1 VARGAR
7 VEPAPKTRPVDG
19 AHTAFKRGEV
29 ACLEAGDALKD
40 PRGDG
45 EAQVRPERLTRV
57 PAQENAAR
65 LDLGHR
71 EAPRGRLGGGRRL
84 EPEATNTEQFGV
96 VCAQFSTRTRRSYSM
111 PRRASTKR

>member
-1 VARGAR
+1 MARGAR
-7 VEPAPKTRPVDG
+7 REPSPKTLPIGR
-19 AHTAFKRGEV
+19 AHTAFERGEV
-29 ACLEAGDALKD
+29 ARLEAGDALED
-40 PRGDG
+40 PRGDR
-45 EAQVRPERLTRV
+45 EAQVRPESLKRI

-71 EAPRGRLGGGRRL
+71 EAARGRLGGSRRL
-84 EPEATNTEQFGV
+84 EPEPTNTEQLGV